1 MNHRVK
7 IIGEDCHFPYIFF
20 QLNMNRKLLL
30 LIMILHLHIYGIS
43 YGFPMDF
50 PWISHGFPMDFPW
63 ISHGFPMDFL
73 WISHSLTFSR
83 VFFYRPGP
91 CCTQILGDLGAE
103 IIKLER
109 PKVGDDTRG
118 FAPPFL
124 PGAEE
129 VNGWWGLVEG
139 LEDSLW

>member
-1 MNHRVK
+1 
-7 IIGEDCHFPYIFF
+7 
-20 QLNMNRKLLL
+20 
-30 LIMILHLHIYGIS
+30 
-43 YGFPMDF
+43 MDF
-50 PWISHGFPMDFPW
+50 PWISHDFP
-63 ISHGFPMDFL
+63 
-73 WISHSLTFSR
+73 WISHSLTFLLLAL
-83 VFFYRPGP
+83 PAGP

-129 VNGWWGLVEG
+129 VNGWWKGWFSWIGG
-139 LEDSLW
+139 LEDSLVMLVMP